1 MSTELSR
8 KCVKL
13 VYGLLVLLLVSK
25 FVESWRKTT
34 SPPYRVPAPTT
45 AAHRYPPP
53 TTKPTTKKPKSV
65 SSDSDELL
73 TIVEDQSKQAPIEV
87 HPSNHDPCVLG
98 SADLYLSWWIYEN
111 GSLSLPEDMAEM
123 TLDFSGFVALNSTAL
138 ADEIRYIQDT
148 QLLGEPD
155 IVFMSIANSN
165 LTEIPKDALGLLQ
178 ETLQYLSLSGN
189 DFSDDEERPETNLVF
204 NSPTLFN
211 RMDALRE
218 LDMRKCNIHHL
229 QDDAFRELINLEKL
243 FLSHNYIDQIETT
256 VFSTIPNLIHLD
268 LSHNNV
274 DENTLTR
281 GALTKT
287 FEGIKFDNDFQFS
300 HLKGLLFLD
309 LSHSKVSILS
319 TPSFTAMPSS
329 LRMLSLCYTTISHIP
344 EGMFKD
350 SNLQVLDLSGNPSLA
365 YYSQGGS
372 LSNLSHSLQVLSME
386 DSMIKKL
393 GLICKLKNLKI
404 LQLEGNNINQINRN
418 TFDGLEH
425 LEMLDLSSNHLSN
438 WYSRVFEN
446 NPNLRLLK
454 LRNNNI
460 NLITSAMYDDFSS
473 LKYLALGNNDFIC
486 NCEMREFID
495 RAIENSHRVNSSHI
509 ESEMPTVADTLSDI
523 VASGY
528 EAMLN
533 KNLTFSYNIRQRIL
547 YDYLAT
553 IDTSYE
559 NILKTKKKNVK
570 YNLQV
575 YKPKPAGNPKI
586 IKRSTDDEETPT
598 DVENEVDDDDLD
610 FTFQLLDF
618 FEDNYKCINSSS
630 NKYHNL
636 SEIDECIESRSLG
649 IGDIQSISNKLI
661 IIISVF
667 VFILISFLVIY
678 YKWWYVRYFFVIIKN
693 AAILSYLGKEK
704 IVQVSREEEEDEA
717 FTYDV
722 FVSYC
727 EQNRDWIIDE
737 FLPNVEH
744 HRDIRVC
751 LHERDFQVG
760 LSILENIISC
770 MDRSRCLLLVVSQ
783 SFLLSQW
790 CQFEMHLAQHRLL
803 ETHRDQLILVLL
815 EDIPTRKRPKTL
827 HYLMKTKTY
836 IKWPQSESTTDNHGF
851 RVDKEGLHIEEEKK
865 MFWRRLTRALVPY
878 DYDESRS

>member
-1 MSTELSR
+1 M
-8 KCVKL
+8 
-13 VYGLLVLLLVSK
+13 LLLVSR
-25 FVESWRKTT
+25 FVESWKKPTNPP
-34 SPPYRVPAPTT
+34 PPYRYPAPTT
-45 AAHRYPPP
+45 TGHRY
-53 TTKPTTKKPKSV
+53 TTTTARPPTTKKPKSV

-73 TIVEDQSKQAPIEV
+73 TILEDQSKQPPVEI

-111 GSLSLPEDMAEM
+111 GSLSLPEDMVEM

-165 LTEIPKDALGLLQ
+165 LTEIPKDALGLLH
-178 ETLQYLSLSGN
+178 ETLQYLSLAGN
-189 DFSDDEERPETNLVF
+189 DFSDDEERPESTIIF
-204 NSPTLFN
+204 HSPSLFD
-211 RMDALRE
+211 RMDVLRE
-218 LDMRKCNIHHL
+218 LDMRKCNIHYL
-229 QDDAFRELINLEKL
+229 QDDAFKELISLEKL

-256 VFSTIPNLIHLD
+256 VFSSIHNLIHLD

-274 DENTLTR
+274 DESTLTR

-329 LRMLSLCYTTISHIP
+329 LRMLSLCYTSISHIP
-344 EGMFKD
+344 EGMFTN

-372 LSNLSHSLQVLSME
+372 LSNLSHSLEVLSME

-404 LQLEGNNINQINRN
+404 LQLEGNNINQINRK
-418 TFDGLEH
+418 TFDGLEQ

-438 WYSRVFEN
+438 WYSRVFER
-446 NPNLRLLK
+446 NPNMRLLK

-473 LKYLALGNNDFIC
+473 LTYLALGNNDFIC

-495 RAIENSHRVNSSHI
+495 RAIENSHKVNSTHI

-533 KNLTFSYNIRQRIL
+533 KNSSFSYNIRQRIL

-553 IDTSYE
+553 VDSSYE
-559 NILKTKKKNVK
+559 NILETKKKNMK

-575 YKPKPAGNPKI
+575 YKPPTAENPRI
-586 IKRSTDDEETPT
+586 IKRSIDYDDEEELSAYVE
-598 DVENEVDDDDLD
+598 DVEGDNGDLD

-618 FEDNYKCINSSS
+618 FEDSYKCINSSS

-636 SEIDECIESRSLG
+636 SDIDECIESRKLA
-649 IGDIQSISNKLI
+649 IDEIQSISNKLI
-661 IIISVF
+661 IVISVF

-704 IVQVSREEEEDEA
+704 IVQVSREEDEDDA

-790 CQFEMHLAQHRLL
+790 CQFEMHLAQHRML
-803 ETHRDQLILVLL
+803 ETQREQLILVLL

-836 IKWPQSESTTDNHGF
+836 IKWPQGESTTDNHGF
-851 RVDKEGLHIEEEKK
+851 RVDKEGLHVEEEKK
-865 MFWRRLTRALVPY
+865 MFWRRLTRALMPY